1 MFKSLSYETFSF
13 FGTTSMKL
21 WAIEN
26 ELHYSK
32 NVMTR
37 PDETVEDA
45 VSSLTV
51 ETFEK
56 KLEGLRITEW
66 KKSYELRDLMVLDGE
81 SWTVVYED
89 TEHKKMKFSG
99 GNAYPANWRKFLN
112 LLEDVVGDVSA
123 DAFGYDDRW

>member
-51 ETFEK
+51 EAFEK

-66 KKSYELRDLMVLDGE
+66 KKSYKLKDLMVLDGE
-81 SWTVVYED
+81 SWTVICED
-89 TEHKKMKFSG
+89 AEHKKMKYSG
-99 GNAYPANWRKFLN
+99 ENAYPANWRKFLN

-123 DAFGYDDRW
+123 DALRYDDRW